1 MIIFP
6 AWQIKLRYHYKYD
19 IDMSLSTRQTGQIK
33 LHVLQKILIFEKNLS
48 LNFFKSLWNLDHHF
62 FFLDG
67 TIIIIVLETF
77 NNENKM
83 YEIKY
88 INSM

>member
-1 MIIFP
+1 MKF
-6 AWQIKLRYHYKYD
+6 R
-19 IDMSLSTRQTGQIK
+19 SS
-33 LHVLQKILIFEKNLS
+33 
-48 LNFFKSLWNLDHHF
+48 F

-77 NNENKM
+77 NNDNKM

>member
-1 MIIFP
+1 M
-6 AWQIKLRYHYKYD
+6 
-19 IDMSLSTRQTGQIK
+19 
-33 LHVLQKILIFEKNLS
+33 ILIWACLLDKLGKTSRPAKNSNIRKKFIVEL
-48 LNFFKSLWNLDHHF
+48 FKIIMKFRSSF

>member
-1 MIIFP
+1 MKF
-6 AWQIKLRYHYKYD
+6 R
-19 IDMSLSTRQTGQIK
+19 SS
-33 LHVLQKILIFEKNLS
+33 
-48 LNFFKSLWNLDHHF
+48 F

-83 YEIKY
+83 YEINKSTACSLKHQRY
-88 INSM
+88 LTGQAVVRIIPIGTLFIN